1 MRTKTLVKLLSAGGL
16 ALATL
21 SGPVYADP
29 AQCQTV
35 DFNSA
40 VLARFPRIREVCQ
53 DVVNREG
60 QDYAVVKGKLVRIGL
75 DNKQAHIK
83 PILPDGTE
91 ADTMAIAMHPDRKV
105 TVDGASV
112 LPADL
117 AVGQTLTF
125 FVKVTEPVAV
135 IAPADEAPV
144 AAMPYPEVAD
154 VTQDVAPPPP
164 LPKTASPLP
173 ALGLG
178 GLLLLAL
185 GGGIRRVRARQK

>member
-1 MRTKTLVKLLSAGGL
+1 MRTKTLVKFLSAGGL

-35 DFNSA
+35 EFKAA

-60 QDYAVVKGKLVRIGL
+60 QDYAVVKGQLVRIGL

-83 PILPDGTE
+83 PILPDGTK
-91 ADTMAIAMHPDRKV
+91 ADTMPIAMHPERKV
-105 TVDGASV
+105 MVDGNAV

-135 IAPADEAPV
+135 VEPADEAPI
-144 AAMPYPEVAD
+144 AAMPFPEVTD
-154 VTQDVAPPPP
+154 VSQEVAPPPAMP
-164 LPKTASPLP
+164 RTASPLP

-178 GLLLLAL
+178 GLVLLAL
-185 GGGIRRVRARQK
+185 GGGIRRFRARQS